1 MMNKYH
7 IPKSFAKGLKDTHR
21 EKAPSNTT
29 PALRKSTNMGVWVVC
44 TLNQLLIRGS

>member
-29 PALRKSTNMGVWVVC
+29 PALRKRGIWAFG
-44 TLNQLLIRGS
+44 LLVH